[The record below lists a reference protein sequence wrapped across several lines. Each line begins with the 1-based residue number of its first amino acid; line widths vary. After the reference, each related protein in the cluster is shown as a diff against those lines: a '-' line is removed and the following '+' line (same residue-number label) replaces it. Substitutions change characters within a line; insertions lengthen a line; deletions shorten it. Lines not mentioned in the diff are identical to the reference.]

1 MHEFEH
7 ENTTW
12 TFGSLY
18 ATEPM
23 GREKGVNLLTIVTD
37 SDWQGGTGL
46 LLHNGGQEAVQ
57 KPGDSLGHLLVLPC
71 PTIKVN
77 RKLQQTKPGR
87 KRKTRTL
94 QEARCG
100 SFHQVKNPD
109 WLIPRLSAGQIQNG

>member
-1 MHEFEH
+1 M
-7 ENTTW
+7 
-12 TFGSLY
+12 
-18 ATEPM
+18 
-23 GREKGVNLLTIVTD
+23 
-37 SDWQGGTGL
+37 

-109 WLIPRLSAGQIQNG
+109 RLIVRLSAGQIQNG